1 MKTTISKFVI
11 TRTVDNVEE
20 YHGMASGRWGTEIK
34 TAYMFEDLRAARTF
48 VTKIANELIQ
58 KIDMMSKIDEVN
70 RTRTMINILYF
81 NTIKIKEIVYKYDES
96 LCKEHQYELKNKSL
110 VEKLKKRELL
120 EELKGQVK
128 QDGME

>member
-1 MKTTISKFVI
+1 MKTSISKFII
-11 TRTVDNVEE
+11 TRTVDDVEE

-48 VTKIANELIQ
+48 ITKIANELIQ
-58 KIDMMSKIDEVN
+58 KIDRLSTIDEVN

-96 LCKEHQYELKNKSL
+96 LCTEHKYELKNKSL